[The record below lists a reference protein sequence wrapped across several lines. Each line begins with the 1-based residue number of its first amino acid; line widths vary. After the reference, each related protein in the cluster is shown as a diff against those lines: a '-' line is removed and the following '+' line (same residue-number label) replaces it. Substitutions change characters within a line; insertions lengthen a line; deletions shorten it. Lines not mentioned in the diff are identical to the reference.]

1 MRVWSP
7 GLQGFRW
14 VADCCHVSS
23 SSAPRKQACWRLFSP
38 YTRPCTDFLLFAS
51 FWYSS
56 SSSYLPTSSVCF
68 SSAFLRTASFEHS
81 TTFCSNF
88 YLHIPYQTHNAQ
100 RGQGVGKTKT
110 EKDSQWPRW
119 TSRFLPWRLDFPDL
133 RSLSLARYICHTWG
147 SLEKPMDNYDWKLW
161 YMSFWNPHS
170 LLWLSHLLWLFKNPL
185 PLAQISKKKKFILKQ
200 SSNSSFL
207 LTQEVLV

>member
-1 MRVWSP
+1 MYQAQVR
-7 GLQGFRW
+7 QGNRRAGGCLVHTLGPALTF
-14 VADCCHVSS
+14 C
-23 SSAPRKQACWRLFSP
+23 F
-38 YTRPCTDFLLFAS
+38 FAS
-51 FWYSS
+51 FWYSP
-56 SSSYLPTSSVCF
+56 SSSYFPTSSVCF
-68 SSAFLRTASFEHS
+68 SSAFRTASFEHS

-88 YLHIPYQTHNAQ
+88 YLHIPYQTHKAQ

-147 SLEKPMDNYDWKLW
+147 SLEKPMDSYNWKLW
-161 YMSFWNPHS
+161 YMSFWNPRS

-185 PLAQISKKKKFILKQ
+185 PLAQISKKKNLYWSNLLIPV
-200 SSNSSFL
+200 SSSHRKYLFKPL
-207 LTQEVLV
+207 LGTYNVLNNYK